1 MVVLSYGLWQRRY
14 GGEPNILGRELLLN
28 GEKHTVVGVM
38 PKGFQFLEP
47 HWLWVPMVF
56 RPEAS
61 TQRGAHY
68 LTVVARMKK
77 GVTLE
82 RANGEI
88 QTIQRRI
95 GQDHPGEAGRISA
108 YVMPLREQLAGET
121 KRPLFVLL
129 VAVAFVLLIACAN
142 IANLLLSQAASR
154 RREIAVRAALGASR
168 RRIVRQLITESVMLS
183 TSGAALGLLLAAR
196 TFSFLRQLIPNNLAL

>member
-1 MVVLSYGLWQRRY
+1 
-14 GGEPNILGRELLLN
+14 
-28 GEKHTVVGVM
+28 
-38 PKGFQFLEP
+38 
-47 HWLWVPMVF
+47 MVF